1 MAWVA
6 VLNTPITV
14 SPGEKKFTRVAHE
27 VVFWEGRQFHS
38 LEGSSAENKDCA

>member
-1 MAWVA
+1 MAGVA

-14 SPGEKKFTRVAHE
+14 SPGGKKFPRVAHD
-27 VVFWEGRQFHS
+27 FGFGEGRQFHS